1 MNQTEVLRSETLFS
15 LKFLILLGA
24 GMVWFALALFWVPFF
39 WIGLLHNLLLV
50 AVALVDRSL
59 LQSVDSVVITRQLDD
74 PVSLGAF
81 NPVQI
86 TIASKGNTPLD
97 VEIRD
102 EPHEDFLID
111 ERELKVKVP
120 GGSERDV
127 TYHLTPLKRGS
138 YPLGNLNARF
148 RTPLGFMILHRTYDM
163 SVEARVYPNI
173 LETKKHQLL
182 ARKDQL
188 NRMGLRVSRLRGT
201 GLEFDSLRE
210 YVPDDE
216 LRKVDWKATARRNS
230 MVTRE
235 YNFERS
241 RNIVLMIDCGRLMT
255 AYDGDLTKL
264 DHAINAAMLLTYVS
278 IQNDDRVG
286 MISFSG
292 EILDYVP
299 CGKGKAQSD
308 LMLDKLYGIQPEPIE
323 PDYRRAMIY
332 TANRIKKRSL
342 IVLFTDLMDPDS
354 SARLLDYINVLG
366 RKHLVMCVALRE
378 REWDRLQLTSPESEE
393 ELYEQAVAISV
404 LDDRARALKELEAR
418 GVLTVDATFKDLSI
432 ATVNRYLRVKQEAR
446 L

>member
-1 MNQTEVLRSETLFS
+1 MIRSKILRSETLFS
-15 LKFLILLGA
+15 IKFLL
-24 GMVWFALALFWVPFF
+24 ALAGGVLWFGLALLWVPFF
-39 WIGLLHNLLLV
+39 WIGLLYNLLLV
-50 AVALVDRSL
+50 AIALVDRSL
-59 LQSVDSVVITRQLDD
+59 LQAVDSVVIERVIDD
-74 PVSLGAF
+74 PISLGAL
-81 NPVQI
+81 NAVHI
-86 TIASKGNTPLD
+86 SISSAGKIPLN
-97 VEIRD
+97 VTLRD
-102 EPHEDFLID
+102 EPYSEFLVD
-111 ERELKVKVP
+111 KQELRVKVA
-120 GGSERDV
+120 GGSTQEV
-127 TYHLTPLKRGS
+127 TYHVTPLKRGS
-138 YPLGNLNARF
+138 YPFGALNARF
-148 RTPLGFMILHRTYDM
+148 RTPLGFMIMHRTYDM
-163 SVEARVYPNI
+163 TIESRVYPNI

-241 RNIVLMIDCGRLMT
+241 RNIVLMLDCGRLMT

-278 IQNDDRVG
+278 VQNDDRVG

-332 TANRIKKRSL
+332 AANRIKKRSL
-342 IVLFTDLMDPDS
+342 IVLFTDLVDPDS
-354 SARLLDYINVLG
+354 SSRLLDYIHVLQ
-366 RKHLVMCVALRE
+366 RKHLIMCVALRE
-378 REWDRLQLTSPESEE
+378 REWDRLQLTTPTSEE
-393 ELYEQAVAISV
+393 ELYEQAIAISV

-432 ATVNRYLRVKQEAR
+432 ATVNRYLKVKQEAR